1 MWGQWGRFLENKL
14 CSNFDFESTVESY
27 FRAIDCQKEFFFKKS
42 AVKKWISAES
52 VVTTEFSGNRLPKT
66 IFRGIDCQEQALGV
80 VMMIVHKTNYCSLAP
95 PAPIAV
101 CSVTITPQM
110 SIFSLCLRVS
120 LFFRWKFFFVH
131 QLKEEVISFN
141 LNRPVCWLWDFR
153 FWKNL
158 DRHRPFFK
166 ISKTFPKNFFSRRIF
181 PKLHAL

>member
-1 MWGQWGRFLENKL
+1 MVKKIWPLHMWGQWGRFLENKL
-14 CSNFDFESTVESY
+14 CSNFYFESTVESY

-66 IFRGIDCQEQALGV
+66 IFRGIDCQEQGLGV

-120 LFFRWKFFFVH
+120 LFFKV
-131 QLKEEVISFN
+131 KISF
-141 LNRPVCWLWDFR
+141 RKSIER
-153 FWKNL
+153 GG
-158 DRHRPFFK
+158 H
-166 ISKTFPKNFFSRRIF
+166 
-181 PKLHAL
+181 KL